1 MNEEQH
7 RQMKRLLRE
16 CCNYDGGQCLILDRG
31 DGCVCVQRISYSLI
45 CRWFREGVLP
55 LDRELEA
62 ALLQQLDRKR
72 CIVCG
77 RYLFKNSNNTKYC
90 SGCSRVMA
98 RTKASARKR
107 KQRENVTLLG
117 FKTPY
122 KSRASKRDFDAAECF
137 FMDGRKRI
145 QKRDIPPAIRG
156 C

>member
-1 MNEEQH
+1 MNRTSTQMPVPMMNEEQH

-107 KQRENVTLLG
+107 KQREKCHAFGLQNPL
-117 FKTPY
+117 
-122 KSRASKRDFDAAECF
+122 
-137 FMDGRKRI
+137 
-145 QKRDIPPAIRG
+145 
-156 C
+156 